1 MHKQYVCVC
10 TAYAERRREDDLSV
24 CLSVRGGHLGVLEK
38 SVFLDA
44 FDEHQLVVAV
54 PGPVEQVLHQVLVIL
69 ENTL

>member
-1 MHKQYVCVC
+1 M
-10 TAYAERRREDDLSV
+10 
-24 CLSVRGGHLGVLEK
+24 CLSVRGSHLGVLEK

-54 PGPVEQVLHQVLVIL
+54 PGPVEQVLHKVLVIL